1 MTGPGGHA
9 DATYLL
15 DASGPSAPPR
25 DNGELIFA
33 VPWESQAF
41 GVALALHEAGC
52 IEWEDFRQLLIAEIG
67 NWEAAHSAEDGWSY
81 YTCWLR
87 ALERLVNE
95 RGLVTAGD
103 LRARA
108 ALLAARPPDHGPAEP
123 GHDHGHQDGHAR
135 TGAGHAS

>member
-41 GVALALHEAGC
+41 GVALALHEAGR

-67 NWEAAHSAEDGWSY
+67 SWEATHSAEDSWSY
-81 YTCWLR
+81 YKCWLG
-87 ALERLVNE
+87 ALERLVSE
-95 RGLVTAGD
+95 RGLVSADD
-103 LRARA
+103 LRARVCM
-108 ALLAARPPDHGPAEP
+108 LTARPPDHRPAQP
-123 GHDHGHQDGHAR
+123 DHDHRHRNGHAH